1 MKRYLILGSGVAGR
15 RAAKAIHRKSADS
28 EITIVEEQ
36 ENPFYARPMLGEQF
50 GRKAGATQS
59 AAKEKERLS
68 ELGIK
73 FKTGAKVK
81 EIRLNDQTALLDTSE
96 VLFFDK
102 MLIASGVKTSRL
114 ACDQGN
120 NPNVIYMDNMGNI
133 QALGSRIDSVRKAVV
148 FGASYQALGALKGL
162 RSLGVD
168 CTLVIPEER
177 LWSQSLDVVASAI
190 LEQRISQEKVTIV
203 KKSNIEFIEQDGD
216 NLRSVVVTG
225 GNKISTDLL
234 VVAAPQQ
241 PAMDYSISD
250 GVNVDRGII
259 VDAGLKTSAPNIYA
273 AGDVAQLS
281 TESMVAANAQAGWLR
296 AWKQGNIAGENMVSG
311 DANVVYDGIPSMR
324 TRVFDLDLVCLGLSG
339 AEGEGIQVNSG
350 DYPYEEMP
358 YVYKKMIYKQGK
370 AVGAIFL
377 GDVNEAGAVE
387 EWIRK
392 GIPAGECDQQVLKNM
407 FELQYKSSAAY
418 GVLCPVCKFHMQIDD
433 NAEEGSI
440 ITCPACGIDFK
451 VERLPNGAFHAVPV

>member
-15 RAAKAIHRKSADS
+15 RAAKAIHRKAADS

-36 ENPFYARPMLGEQF
+36 DNPFYARPMLGEQF
-50 GRKAGATQS
+50 GRKAGTMQS

-81 EIRLNDQTALLDTSE
+81 ELRLHEQTVLLNTSE

-102 MLIASGVKTSRL
+102 MLIASGVKTARL
-114 ACDQGN
+114 ACDQTN
-120 NPNVIYMDNMGNI
+120 NSSVIYMDNLGDI
-133 QALGSRIDSVRKAVV
+133 QALDSKIDAVRKAVV
-148 FGASYQALGALKGL
+148 FGTSYQALGALKGL
-162 RSLGVD
+162 CNLGID

-177 LWSQSLDVVASAI
+177 LWSQSLDAVASTI
-190 LEQRISQEKVTIV
+190 LEQRLGQEKITIV
-203 KKSNIEFIEQDGD
+203 KNSNIEFIEQDGD
-216 NLRSVVVTG
+216 TLRSVVVTG

-241 PAMDYSISD
+241 PALDYLAP
-250 GVNVDRGII
+250 GGLNVNRGIV
-259 VDAGLKTSAPNIYA
+259 VDAGLKTSAQNIFA

-281 TESMVAANAQAGWLR
+281 TESMIAENLQSGWLR
-296 AWKQGNIAGENMVSG
+296 AWKQGSIAGENMVSG
-311 DANVVYDGIPSMR
+311 DVNVTYDGIPSMR

-339 AEGEGIQVNSG
+339 AEGEGIETQSG

-358 YVYKKMIYKQGK
+358 YVYKKLIYKHGK
-370 AVGAIFL
+370 VAGAIFL

-387 EWIRK
+387 EWVRK
-392 GIPAGECDQQVLKNM
+392 GIPAAECDKHILDNM
-407 FELQYKSSAAY
+407 FKLQYKSSAAY

-433 NAEEGSI
+433 KAEEGSI

-451 VERLPNGAFHAVPV
+451 VERLSNGAFHAVPV

>member
-15 RAAKAIHRKSADS
+15 RAAKAIHRRSVGS

-36 ENPFYARPMLGEQF
+36 ENPFYARPMLGELF
-50 GRKAGATQS
+50 GRKTGAVQS
-59 AAKEKERLS
+59 AAKEKTQLS

-81 EIRLNDQTALLDTSE
+81 EIRPHEQTALLDTSE
-96 VLFFDK
+96 LLFFDR
-102 MLIASGVKTSRL
+102 MLIASGVRTARL

-120 NPNVIYMDNMGNI
+120 SAAVVYMDRVEDI
-133 QALGSRIDSVRKAVV
+133 QALGSNIDAVRKAVV

-162 RSLGVD
+162 RSLGID

-177 LWSQSLDVVASAI
+177 LWSQSLDVVASNI
-190 LEQRISQEKVTIV
+190 LEQRLGQERITVIKS
-203 KKSNIEFIEQDGD
+203 SNIEFLEQDGD
-216 NLRSVVVTG
+216 TLRSVVVTG
-225 GNKISTDLL
+225 GKKIATDLL
-234 VVAAPQQ
+234 VVAAPQE
-241 PAMDYSISD
+241 PVLDYLIA
-250 GVNVDRGII
+250 GGLNTDRGIV
-259 VDAGLKTSAPNIYA
+259 VDAGLKTSAPNIFA

-281 TESMVAANAQAGWLR
+281 TESTAAANAQAGWLR
-296 AWKQGNIAGENMVSG
+296 AWKQGNVAGENMASG
-311 DANVVYDGIPSMR
+311 DVNITYDGIPSIR

-339 AEGEGIQVNSG
+339 TEGEDIEAKSG
-350 DYPYEEMP
+350 DYPYAEMP
-358 YVYKKMIYKQGK
+358 YVYKKIIYKQGK
-370 AVGAIFL
+370 VAGAIFL
-377 GDVNEAGAVE
+377 GDVNEAGVVE

-392 GIPAGECDQQVLKNM
+392 GIPARECDQQVLDNM

-433 NAEEGSI
+433 KAEEGAI

-451 VERLPNGAFHAVPV
+451 VERLPNGVFHAVPV

>member
-15 RAAKAIHRKSADS
+15 RAAKAIHRKSVDS

-36 ENPFYARPMLGEQF
+36 ENPFYARPMLGDFF
-50 GRKAGATQS
+50 GRKTGAVQS
-59 AAKEKERLS
+59 TVKEKERLS

-73 FKTGAKVK
+73 FKTAAKVK
-81 EIRLNDQTALLDTSE
+81 EIRLREQSVLLNTSE

-102 MLIASGVKTSRL
+102 MLIASGTKTARL

-120 NPNVIYMDNMGNI
+120 AAGVVYMDKLEDI
-133 QALGSRIDSVRKAVV
+133 QALGSKIDSVKRAVV
-148 FGASYQALGALKGL
+148 FGSSYQAFGALKGL
-162 RSLGVD
+162 RSLGID

-177 LWSQSLDVVASAI
+177 LWGQSLDAVASNI
-190 LEQRISQEKVTIV
+190 LEQRLSQEKITVV
-203 KKSNIEFIEQDGD
+203 KRSNIEFLEQDGD
-216 NLRSVVVTG
+216 TLRSVIATG
-225 GNKISTDLL
+225 GNKISADLL
-234 VVAAPQQ
+234 VVAAPQE
-241 PAMDYSISD
+241 PVLDYLVS
-250 GVNVDRGII
+250 GGLNTDRGII
-259 VDAGLKTSAPNIYA
+259 VDAGLKTNTQNIFA

-281 TESMVAANAQAGWLR
+281 TESMVAASLQSGWLR

-311 DANVVYDGIPSMR
+311 DVNVTYDGVPSIR

-339 AEGEGIQVNSG
+339 AEGEGIEAQSG

-358 YVYKKMIYKQGK
+358 YVYKKIIYKQGK
-370 AVGAIFL
+370 VAGAIFL

-392 GIPAGECDQQVLKNM
+392 GIPARECDKQVLDNM
-407 FELQYKSSAAY
+407 FELQYKSTAAY

-433 NAEEGSI
+433 KAEEGSI

-451 VERLPNGAFHAVPV
+451 VERLSNGAFHAVPV

>member
-15 RAAKAIHRKSADS
+15 RAAKAIHRKSVDS

-36 ENPFYARPMLGEQF
+36 DNPFYARPMLGEQF
-50 GRKAGATQS
+50 GRKTGAMQS
-59 AAKEKERLS
+59 SVKEKERLS
-68 ELGIK
+68 ELGIR

-81 EIRLNDQTALLDTSE
+81 ELRLNDQSVLLNTSE
-96 VLFFDK
+96 VLSFDK
-102 MLIASGVKTSRL
+102 MLIASGVRTARL
-114 ACDQGN
+114 ACDRGDN
-120 NPNVIYMDNMGNI
+120 ANVVYMDNLGDI
-133 QALGSRIDSVRKAVV
+133 QSLGSKIDSVRKAVV
-148 FGASYQALGALKGL
+148 FGTSYQAFSALKGL
-162 RSLGVD
+162 RGLGID

-177 LWSQSLDVVASAI
+177 LWSQNLDLVASTI
-190 LEQRISQEKVTIV
+190 LEQRLSQEKIAIV
-203 KKSNIEFIEQDGD
+203 KQSNIEFIEQDGD
-216 NLRSVVVTG
+216 TLRSVVVTG

-241 PAMDYSISD
+241 STLDYLSS
-250 GVNVDRGII
+250 GTLKTDRGII
-259 VDAGLKTSAPNIYA
+259 VDAGLKTSVQNIFA

-281 TESMVAANAQAGWLR
+281 TENSAQAGWLR

-311 DANVVYDGIPSMR
+311 DVNLTYDGIPSMR

-339 AEGEGIQVNSG
+339 AEGEGFETKSG
-350 DYPYEEMP
+350 DYPYPEMP
-358 YVYKKMIYKQGK
+358 YVYKKIIYKQGK
-370 AVGAIFL
+370 IAGAIFL

-392 GIPAGECDQQVLKNM
+392 EIAAGDCDKQVLDNM

-418 GVLCPVCKFHMQIDD
+418 SVLCPVCKFHMQIDKD
-433 NAEEGSI
+433 AKEGSI

-451 VERLPNGAFHAVPV
+451 VERLSNGALHAVPV